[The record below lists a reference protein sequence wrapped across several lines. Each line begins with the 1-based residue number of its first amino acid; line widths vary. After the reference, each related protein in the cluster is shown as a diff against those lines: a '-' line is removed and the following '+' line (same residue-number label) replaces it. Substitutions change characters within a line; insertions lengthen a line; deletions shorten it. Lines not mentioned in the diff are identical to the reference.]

1 MIHLYLI
8 NKKPSAVLIRSNN
21 RELLP
26 DGTFAILHVW
36 SELPMGYKPYISTV
50 MCCSHDCYLESSG
63 ELFPV
68 AGQLQPLGLLGNI

>member
-21 RELLP
+21 GELLP

-36 SELPMGYKPYISTV
+36 SELPMGYKPCISTV
-50 MCCSHDCYLESSG
+50 MCCSHDCYLGSG
-63 ELFPV
+63 GEPFPV
-68 AGQLQPLGLLGNI
+68 AGQGQAVGLHGSL

>member
-21 RELLP
+21 GELLP

-36 SELPMGYKPYISTV
+36 SELPMGYKPCISAA
-50 MCCSHDCYLESSG
+50 MCCSHDCYLESGG
-63 ELFPV
+63 EPFLL
-68 AGQLQPLGLLGNI
+68 ARQGQAVGLRGSI

>member
-21 RELLP
+21 GELLP

-36 SELPMGYKPYISTV
+36 SELPMGYKARISAA
-50 MCCSHDCYLESSG
+50 MCCSRDGDLESGG
-63 ELFPV
+63 EPSSV
-68 AGQLQPLGLLGNI
+68 AGQGQAVGLRGSI

>member
-21 RELLP
+21 GELLP

-36 SELPMGYKPYISTV
+36 SELPVGYKPRLSAA
-50 MCCSHDCYLESSG
+50 MCRSRDRCLESGG
-63 ELFPV
+63 EPFAV
-68 AGQLQPLGLLGNI
+68 AGQGQAVGLRGSV